1 MGGREKPVEVALQ
14 MELEVSAAA
23 TATRITHAR
32 QSSSACQQI
41 SERRQGA
48 REEWERDRGEGQ
60 HRLQQEMPAEG

>member
-1 MGGREKPVEVALQ
+1 MGGRGKPVEVALQ

-48 REEWERDRGEGQ
+48 RAEKGQRGGAASIAVGDAS
-60 HRLQQEMPAEG
+60 RG